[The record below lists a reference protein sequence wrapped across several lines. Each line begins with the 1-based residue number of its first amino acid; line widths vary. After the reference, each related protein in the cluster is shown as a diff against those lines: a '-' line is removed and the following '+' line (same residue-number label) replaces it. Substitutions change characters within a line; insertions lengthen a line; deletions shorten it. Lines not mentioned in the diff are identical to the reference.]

1 MGVAE
6 ERRERLAR
14 MRLYLITG
22 DRGDEVETAR
32 IVEAA
37 LEGGA
42 TVIQLR
48 KKSMPMLEQYRLALA
63 LRILTREHE
72 ALLIINDH
80 VDLAIAADA
89 DGVHLGQDDLPPDA
103 VRALPGFEGRLIG
116 RSTPNLAQAQL
127 PVPDGV
133 SLLELLEQLDVQP
146 SRVVVEH
153 NREIRR
159 RDDFDK
165 TQVHAGDELE
175 LVYFVGGGAGDDAL
189 VVGGRSL
196 RSRLIHG
203 TGKFASNEVLARCLT
218 AAQPDMITVAIR
230 RLNLEGGRSEL
241 EGVDL
246 RRYTLLPNT
255 AGATTAEGA
264 VRLARLA
271 RAAGFSDF
279 IKVEVIGDQDTLL
292 PDPQG
297 TLEATRQLVKEGF
310 IVMAYTSDDVVQAIR
325 LYEAGAA
332 AVMPGAA
339 PLGTT
344 LGLQNLLNLEL
355 IVSKVQVPV
364 IVDAGLGVPSE
375 AARCLEV
382 CAASVLVNTATARAQ
397 NPPEMARA
405 FADAVVAGR
414 RAFRAGRAHIGLKAV
429 ASSPVEGLP
438 V

>member
-1 MGVAE
+1 MSDVTV
-6 ERRERLAR
+6 RLNGKPR
-14 MRLYLITG
+14 
-22 DRGDEVETAR
+22 V
-32 IVEAA
+32 
-37 LEGGA
+37 
-42 TVIQLR
+42 
-48 KKSMPMLEQYRLALA
+48 
-63 LRILTREHE
+63 
-72 ALLIINDH
+72 
-80 VDLAIAADA
+80 
-89 DGVHLGQDDLPPDA
+89 
-103 VRALPGFEGRLIG
+103 
-116 RSTPNLAQAQL
+116 
-127 PVPDGV
+127 VPAGL
-133 SLLELLEQLDVQP
+133 SLLELLQSLDVQP

-159 RDDFDK
+159 KEDFKTAKVRD
-165 TQVHAGDELE
+165 GDELE
-175 LVYFVGGGAGDDAL
+175 LVYFVGGGSPADDDPFI
-189 VVGGRSL
+189 VGGRPL

-203 TGKFASNEVLARCLT
+203 TGKYASNEVLARCLE

-230 RLNLEGGRSEL
+230 RLQVDPDGGPTGRNKARARSEL
-241 EGVDL
+241 EGIDL

-279 IKVEVIGDQDTLL
+279 IKVEVIGDEDTLL
-292 PDPQG
+292 PDPQA

-310 IVMAYTSDDVVQAIR
+310 IVMPYTSDDVVQAIR

-339 PLGTT
+339 PIGTT

-355 IVSKVQVPV
+355 IVEKVKVPV

-375 AARCLEV
+375 AARCLELG
-382 CAASVLVNTATARAQ
+382 AAGVLVNTAIARAQ

-405 FADAVVAGR
+405 FAEAVVAGR
-414 RAFRAGRAHIGLKAV
+414 RAFKAGRAHIGLKAV
-429 ASSPVEGLP
+429 ASSPAEGVP

>member
-1 MGVAE
+1 M
-6 ERRERLAR
+6 
-14 MRLYLITG
+14 
-22 DRGDEVETAR
+22 
-32 IVEAA
+32 
-37 LEGGA
+37 
-42 TVIQLR
+42 
-48 KKSMPMLEQYRLALA
+48 
-63 LRILTREHE
+63 
-72 ALLIINDH
+72 
-80 VDLAIAADA
+80 
-89 DGVHLGQDDLPPDA
+89 
-103 VRALPGFEGRLIG
+103 
-116 RSTPNLAQAQL
+116 
-127 PVPDGV
+127 
-133 SLLELLEQLDVQP
+133 
-146 SRVVVEH
+146 
-153 NREIRR
+153 
-159 RDDFDK
+159 
-165 TQVHAGDELE
+165 
-175 LVYFVGGGAGDDAL
+175 GGGSADDAL
-189 VVGGRSL
+189 VVGGRPL

-203 TGKFASNEVLARCLT
+203 TGKFASNEELARCLE

-241 EGVDL
+241 EGIDL

-255 AGATTAEGA
+255 AGATTAEAA

-279 IKVEVIGDQDTLL
+279 IKVEVIGDEDTLL

-310 IVMAYTSDDVVQAIR
+310 MVMAYTSDDVVQAIR

-339 PLGTT
+339 PIGTT

-355 IVSKVQVPV
+355 IVSKVKVPV

-375 AARCLEV
+375 AARCLEIG
-382 CAASVLVNTATARAQ
+382 AAAVLVNTAIARAQ

-405 FADAVVAGR
+405 FAEAVVAGR

>member
-1 MGVAE
+1 MSDV
-6 ERRERLAR
+6 
-14 MRLYLITG
+14 
-22 DRGDEVETAR
+22 
-32 IVEAA
+32 
-37 LEGGA
+37 
-42 TVIQLR
+42 TVTLNGKPR
-48 KKSMPMLEQYRLALA
+48 K
-63 LRILTREHE
+63 
-72 ALLIINDH
+72 
-80 VDLAIAADA
+80 
-89 DGVHLGQDDLPPDA
+89 
-103 VRALPGFEGRLIG
+103 
-116 RSTPNLAQAQL
+116 
-127 PVPDGV
+127 VPDGL
-133 SLLELLEQLDVQP
+133 SLLELLKELDVQP
-146 SRVVVEH
+146 SRVVIEH

-159 RDDFDK
+159 KEDFTTAKVRD
-165 TQVHAGDELE
+165 GDELE
-175 LVYFVGGGAGDDAL
+175 LVYFVGGGSPTGDDPFA
-189 VVGGRSL
+189 VGGRPL

-203 TGKFASNEVLARCLT
+203 TGKFASNDVLARCLD

-241 EGVDL
+241 EGIDL

-279 IKVEVIGDQDTLL
+279 IKVEVVGDEDTLL
-292 PDPQG
+292 PDPQA

-339 PLGTT
+339 PIGTT

-355 IVSKVQVPV
+355 IVSKVKVPV

-375 AARCLEV
+375 AARCLEAG
-382 CAASVLVNTATARAQ
+382 AAAVLVNTAIARAQ

-405 FADAVVAGR
+405 FAEAVVAGR
-414 RAFRAGRAHIGLKAV
+414 RAFKAGRAHIGLKAV

>member
-1 MGVAE
+1 VS
-6 ERRERLAR
+6 
-14 MRLYLITG
+14 
-22 DRGDEVETAR
+22 EV
-32 IVEAA
+32 
-37 LEGGA
+37 
-42 TVIQLR
+42 TVTLNGKPRQV
-48 KKSMPMLEQYRLALA
+48 S
-63 LRILTREHE
+63 
-72 ALLIINDH
+72 
-80 VDLAIAADA
+80 
-89 DGVHLGQDDLPPDA
+89 DGL
-103 VRALPGFEGRLIG
+103 
-116 RSTPNLAQAQL
+116 
-127 PVPDGV
+127 
-133 SLLELLEQLDVQP
+133 SLLSLLQELDVSP

-159 RDDFDK
+159 RDDFEK
-165 TQVHAGDELE
+165 TLVHAGDELE
-175 LVYFVGGGAGDDAL
+175 LVYFVGGGAPAEDGFD
-189 VVGGRSL
+189 VGGRPL

-203 TGKFASNEVLARCLT
+203 TGKFASNEVLARCLA

-241 EGVDL
+241 EGIDL

-279 IKVEVIGDQDTLL
+279 IKVEVVGDEDTLL
-292 PDPQG
+292 PDPQA

-339 PLGTT
+339 PIGTT

-355 IVSKVQVPV
+355 IISKVKVPV

-375 AARCLEV
+375 AARCLEMG
-382 CAASVLVNTATARAQ
+382 AAAVLVNTAIARAQ

-405 FADAVVAGR
+405 FAEAVVAGR

>member
-1 MGVAE
+1 MSEVMVTLNGKPRKVA
-6 ERRERLAR
+6 
-14 MRLYLITG
+14 
-22 DRGDEVETAR
+22 
-32 IVEAA
+32 
-37 LEGGA
+37 
-42 TVIQLR
+42 
-48 KKSMPMLEQYRLALA
+48 
-63 LRILTREHE
+63 
-72 ALLIINDH
+72 
-80 VDLAIAADA
+80 
-89 DGVHLGQDDLPPDA
+89 
-103 VRALPGFEGRLIG
+103 
-116 RSTPNLAQAQL
+116 
-127 PVPDGV
+127 DGV
-133 SLLELLEQLDVQP
+133 SLLDLLQELDVPP
-146 SRVVVEH
+146 SRVVIEH
-153 NREIRR
+153 NRAIRR
-159 RDDFDK
+159 KDDFAK
-165 TQVHAGDELE
+165 TVVHAGDELE
-175 LVYFVGGGAGDDAL
+175 LVYFVGGGSTTEDAF
-189 VVGGRSL
+189 VVGGRTL

-203 TGKFASNEVLARCLT
+203 TGKYASNEVLARCLE

-241 EGVDL
+241 EGIDL

-279 IKVEVIGDQDTLL
+279 IKVEVVGDEDTLL
-292 PDPQG
+292 PDPQA

-339 PLGTT
+339 PIGTT

-355 IVSKVQVPV
+355 IVQKVKVPV

-375 AARCLEV
+375 AARCLELG
-382 CAASVLVNTATARAQ
+382 AAAVLVNTAIARAQ

-405 FADAVVAGR
+405 FAEAVVAGR
-414 RAFRAGRAHIGLKAV
+414 RAFLAGRAHIGLKAV
-429 ASSPVEGLP
+429 PSSPVEGVP

>member
-1 MGVAE
+1 MSDV
-6 ERRERLAR
+6 
-14 MRLYLITG
+14 
-22 DRGDEVETAR
+22 
-32 IVEAA
+32 
-37 LEGGA
+37 
-42 TVIQLR
+42 TVTLNGKPHQI
-48 KKSMPMLEQYRLALA
+48 
-63 LRILTREHE
+63 
-72 ALLIINDH
+72 
-80 VDLAIAADA
+80 A
-89 DGVHLGQDDLPPDA
+89 DGVTLLDL
-103 VRALPGFEGRLIG
+103 LK
-116 RSTPNLAQAQL
+116 QL
-127 PVPDGV
+127 
-133 SLLELLEQLDVQP
+133 EVQP

-159 RDDFDK
+159 RDDFE
-165 TQVHAGDELE
+165 TTVVHAGDELE
-175 LVYFVGGGAGDDAL
+175 LVYFVGGGAAADDAF
-189 VVGGRSL
+189 VVGGRPL
-196 RSRLIHG
+196 GSRLIHG
-203 TGKFASNEVLARCLT
+203 TGKFASNEVLARCLE

-241 EGVDL
+241 EGIDL

-279 IKVEVIGDQDTLL
+279 IKIEVVGDEDTLL
-292 PDPQG
+292 PDPQA

-339 PLGTT
+339 PIGTT

-355 IVSKVQVPV
+355 IIRKVKVPV

-375 AARCLEV
+375 AARCLEMG
-382 CAASVLVNTATARAQ
+382 AAAVLVNTAIARAQ
-397 NPPEMARA
+397 DPPEMARA
-405 FADAVVAGR
+405 FAEAVVAGR
-414 RAFRAGRAHIGLKAV
+414 RAFNAGRAHIGLKAV
-429 ASSPVEGLP
+429 ASSPVEGVP

>member
-1 MGVAE
+1 VSQ
-6 ERRERLAR
+6 
-14 MRLYLITG
+14 
-22 DRGDEVETAR
+22 V
-32 IVEAA
+32 
-37 LEGGA
+37 
-42 TVIQLR
+42 TVTLNGKPR
-48 KKSMPMLEQYRLALA
+48 K
-63 LRILTREHE
+63 
-72 ALLIINDH
+72 
-80 VDLAIAADA
+80 
-89 DGVHLGQDDLPPDA
+89 
-103 VRALPGFEGRLIG
+103 
-116 RSTPNLAQAQL
+116 
-127 PVPDGV
+127 VPDGV
-133 SLLELLEQLDVQP
+133 SLLDLLMQLDVQP
-146 SRVVVEH
+146 ARVVVEH

-159 RDDFDK
+159 RDEFEK

-175 LVYFVGGGAGDDAL
+175 LVYFVGGGSPADDAL
-189 VVGGRSL
+189 VVGGRPL

-203 TGKFASNEVLARCLT
+203 TGKFASNDVLARCLE

-241 EGVDL
+241 EGIDL

-255 AGATTAEGA
+255 AGATTADGA

-279 IKVEVIGDQDTLL
+279 IKVEVVGDEDTLL
-292 PDPQG
+292 PDPQA

-339 PLGTT
+339 PIGTT

-355 IVSKVQVPV
+355 IVSKVKVPV

-375 AARCLEV
+375 AARCLEAG
-382 CAASVLVNTATARAQ
+382 AAAVLVNTAIARAQ

-405 FADAVVAGR
+405 FAEAVVAGR
-414 RAFRAGRAHIGLKAV
+414 RAFKAGRAHIGLKAV

>member
-1 MGVAE
+1 VSDVTVTLNGKPRKVP
-6 ERRERLAR
+6 
-14 MRLYLITG
+14 
-22 DRGDEVETAR
+22 
-32 IVEAA
+32 
-37 LEGGA
+37 EG
-42 TVIQLR
+42 ISLR
-48 KKSMPMLEQYRLALA
+48 
-63 LRILTREHE
+63 
-72 ALLIINDH
+72 
-80 VDLAIAADA
+80 
-89 DGVHLGQDDLPPDA
+89 
-103 VRALPGFEGRLIG
+103 
-116 RSTPNLAQAQL
+116 
-127 PVPDGV
+127 
-133 SLLELLEQLDVQP
+133 ELLKELDVQP
-146 SRVVVEH
+146 SRVVIEH

-159 RDDFDK
+159 KDDFK
-165 TQVHAGDELE
+165 TAKVHDGDELE
-175 LVYFVGGGAGDDAL
+175 LVYFVGGGSPTGDDPFA
-189 VVGGRSL
+189 VGGRAL

-203 TGKFASNEVLARCLT
+203 TGKFASNDVLARCLE

-241 EGVDL
+241 EGIDL

-255 AGATTAEGA
+255 AGATTSDGA

-279 IKVEVIGDQDTLL
+279 IKVEVIGDEDTLL

-339 PLGTT
+339 PIGTT

-355 IVSKVQVPV
+355 IVSKVKVPV
-364 IVDAGLGVPSE
+364 IVDAGLGVPSD

-382 CAASVLVNTATARAQ
+382 GAAAVLVNTAIARAQ

-405 FADAVVAGR
+405 FAEAVVAGR
-414 RAFRAGRAHIGLKAV
+414 RAFKAGRAHIGLKAV

>member
-1 MGVAE
+1 MSDV
-6 ERRERLAR
+6 
-14 MRLYLITG
+14 
-22 DRGDEVETAR
+22 
-32 IVEAA
+32 
-37 LEGGA
+37 
-42 TVIQLR
+42 TVTLNGKPR
-48 KKSMPMLEQYRLALA
+48 
-63 LRILTREHE
+63 
-72 ALLIINDH
+72 
-80 VDLAIAADA
+80 V
-89 DGVHLGQDDLPPDA
+89 
-103 VRALPGFEGRLIG
+103 
-116 RSTPNLAQAQL
+116 
-127 PVPDGV
+127 VPAGL
-133 SLLELLEQLDVQP
+133 SLLELLERLDVQP

-159 RDDFDK
+159 KEDFKTAKVRD
-165 TQVHAGDELE
+165 GDEFE
-175 LVYFVGGGAGDDAL
+175 LVYFVGGGSPAGDDPF
-189 VVGGRSL
+189 VVGGRTL

-203 TGKFASNEVLARCLT
+203 TGKYASNEVLAQCLE

-241 EGVDL
+241 EGIDL

-279 IKVEVIGDQDTLL
+279 IKVEVSGDEDTLL
-292 PDPQG
+292 PDPQA

-310 IVMAYTSDDVVQAIR
+310 IVMPYTSDDVVQAIR

-339 PLGTT
+339 PIGTT

-355 IVSKVQVPV
+355 IVNKVNVPV

-375 AARCLEV
+375 AARCLELG
-382 CAASVLVNTATARAQ
+382 AAGVLVNTAIARAQ
-397 NPPEMARA
+397 NPPEMALA
-405 FADAVVAGR
+405 FAEAVVAGR
-414 RAFRAGRAHIGLKAV
+414 RAFKAGRAHIGIKAV
-429 ASSPVEGLP
+429 ASSPVEGVP

>member
-1 MGVAE
+1 MSDV
-6 ERRERLAR
+6 
-14 MRLYLITG
+14 
-22 DRGDEVETAR
+22 
-32 IVEAA
+32 
-37 LEGGA
+37 
-42 TVIQLR
+42 TVTLNGKPR
-48 KKSMPMLEQYRLALA
+48 K
-63 LRILTREHE
+63 
-72 ALLIINDH
+72 
-80 VDLAIAADA
+80 
-89 DGVHLGQDDLPPDA
+89 
-103 VRALPGFEGRLIG
+103 
-116 RSTPNLAQAQL
+116 
-127 PVPDGV
+127 VPDGL
-133 SLLELLEQLDVQP
+133 SLQQLLEQLDVQP

-159 RDDFDK
+159 KEDFK
-165 TQVHAGDELE
+165 TAKVHDGDELE
-175 LVYFVGGGAGDDAL
+175 LVYFVGGGSPAGDDL
-189 VVGGRSL
+189 FVVAGRTL

-203 TGKFASNEVLARCLT
+203 TGKFASNDVLARCLE

-241 EGVDL
+241 EGIDL

-279 IKVEVIGDQDTLL
+279 IKVEVVGDEDTLL
-292 PDPQG
+292 PDPQA

-339 PLGTT
+339 PIGTT

-355 IVSKVQVPV
+355 IVSKVKVPV

-382 CAASVLVNTATARAQ
+382 GAAAVLVNTAIARAQ

-405 FADAVVAGR
+405 FAEAVVAGR
-414 RAFRAGRAHIGLKAV
+414 RAFKAGRAHIGLKAV